1 MTASTPSTP
10 GTPPVPTSALAEPT
24 VRVRAP
30 FLATLAL
37 ANLGIWLAFF
47 TPIQNLLPRFSEEIA
62 GSDGKEAALAIVTG
76 VGAFV
81 AIIANPLA
89 GALSDRTTSRFGRRR
104 PWLLL
109 GSLFGA
115 IFIALLA
122 TQSSV
127 VGLAVIWGLGQA
139 AINSSYAGLTATIP
153 DQVPVTQRGVAS
165 GWVGLSQ
172 TLGIVLGVA
181 LVSFVVLGLAPGTYL
196 TAILAFLLVIPFVLF
211 LKDPPLPR
219 ADRPPFK
226 LGEFLRGFWVSP
238 REHPDFAWAW
248 LARFLVS
255 LGSAMATLYLLFF
268 LQDRVGLDETA
279 AGQGQTLLVGLYAL
293 GTILTAVIGG
303 LLSDRSGR
311 RKIYV
316 IVATL
321 IMALAA
327 LILIGTTTLQLAMVA
342 ALILGLG
349 YGVYLAV
356 DQALI
361 TQVLPSAEDRARDLG
376 VINIANSA
384 PQVLAPVIAAP
395 IVTAL
400 GGYPVL
406 YAVTAAIVI
415 LGALAIIPIKS
426 VR

>member
-1 MTASTPSTP
+1 MT
-10 GTPPVPTSALAEPT
+10 TPPVPTAALAEPT
-24 VRVRAP
+24 VRVRAT

-47 TPIQNLLPRFSEEIA
+47 TPIQNLLPRFSEDIA
-62 GSDGKEAALAIVTG
+62 GADGKETALAVVTG

-109 GSLFGA
+109 GAFFGA
-115 IFIALLA
+115 IAIALLS
-122 TQSSV
+122 TQSTI
-127 VGLAVIWGLGQA
+127 VGLAVFWGLGQA
-139 AINSSYAGLTATIP
+139 AINASYAGLTATIP
-153 DQVPVTQRGVAS
+153 DQVPVAQRGVAS

-181 LVSFVVLGLAPGTYL
+181 LVTFVVLGLVPGTYL
-196 TAILAFLLVIPFVLF
+196 TAVLAFVLVIPFVLV

-226 LGEFLRGFWVSP
+226 LGEFIRGFWVSP
-238 REHPDFAWAW
+238 RKHPDFAWAW

-255 LGSAMATLYLLFF
+255 LGSALATLYLLFF

-303 LLSDRSGR
+303 LLSDRSGK

-316 IVATL
+316 
-321 IMALAA
+321 MDAA
-327 LILIGTTTLQLAMVA
+327 WG
-342 ALILGLG
+342 
-349 YGVYLAV
+349 
-356 DQALI
+356 
-361 TQVLPSAEDRARDLG
+361 DRAFHKQR
-376 VINIANSA
+376 
-384 PQVLAPVIAAP
+384 LAD
-395 IVTAL
+395 AL
-400 GGYPVL
+400 MSDDSLMGP
-406 YAVTAAIVI
+406 
-415 LGALAIIPIKS
+415 GATFNTSL
-426 VR
+426 